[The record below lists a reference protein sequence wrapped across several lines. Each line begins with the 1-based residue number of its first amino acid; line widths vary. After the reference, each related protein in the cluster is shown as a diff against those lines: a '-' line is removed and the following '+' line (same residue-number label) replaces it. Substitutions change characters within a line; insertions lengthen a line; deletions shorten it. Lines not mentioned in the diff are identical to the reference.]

1 MPHRGTPPAM
11 RGGIA
16 LQMQVPNRAKGLGIR
31 LPALWEINRDHSFQM
46 FSRFKRVSIGIFCPS
61 LFPFSGCA
69 GGDVEEIIGR
79 QGLLTG
85 LVHAPYLGVKH
96 WWWWSCLFYR
106 LLLYE
111 FQSFFPLVFPLFFF
125 PLFYPLFL
133 WPKNLK
139 STFYGWKPGN
149 SMATGAMW
157 TALTPHRSAMSC
169 EFLRVSL
176 EQNQRL

>member
-1 MPHRGTPPAM
+1 MILGQTSVWNLLKLHGDFSTDLHFSWQFSTFPFCNWSCRCHLVPHRGTPPAM

-31 LPALWEINRDHSFQM
+31 LPALWGINRDHSFQM
-46 FSRFKRVSIGIFCPS
+46 FSRFKRVPIGIFCPS

-79 QGLLTG
+79 QVLLTG
-85 LVHAPYLGVKH
+85 LVHAPYLGMKH

-125 PLFYPLFL
+125 FSPAVLHPFFV
-133 WPKNLK
+133 
-139 STFYGWKPGN
+139 T
-149 SMATGAMW
+149 
-157 TALTPHRSAMSC
+157 
-169 EFLRVSL
+169 
-176 EQNQRL
+176 